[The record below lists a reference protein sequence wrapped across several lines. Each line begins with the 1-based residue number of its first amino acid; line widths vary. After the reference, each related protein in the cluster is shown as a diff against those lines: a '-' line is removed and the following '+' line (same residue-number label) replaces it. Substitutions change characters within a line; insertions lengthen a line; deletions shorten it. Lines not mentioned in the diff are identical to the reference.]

1 MSAPLDELVVAAA
14 EALDA
19 ASGGNAVCTFTRAGA
34 PVPGIKYAEGRW
46 AALREVQ
53 RTVAAGAPL
62 GDAVARVARGWA
74 DALAALRS
82 RGAGTDW
89 IAYRSGGSDA
99 LGDLLQRSGADMA
112 P

>member
-1 MSAPLDELVVAAA
+1 MTTDLDRLVDDAAA
-14 EALDA
+14 GLDSA
-19 ASGGNAVCTFTRAGA
+19 TGGTAVCTFTKAGT

-53 RTVAAGAPL
+53 R
-62 GDAVARVARGWA
+62 RVAKGA
-74 DALAALRS
+74 SYEDALRQTHAVWSLALQALQE

-89 IAYRSGGSDA
+89 ISYRTGGTDA
-99 LGDLLQRSGADMA
+99 LDDLAASQPSVAT